1 MADKIAEREALLEQ
15 KRAQSAPL
23 TEEEKLEEKLR
34 VQKLEERANLQL
46 TRDMCGKAHYNVLI
60 SCINLNYL
68 I

>member
-15 KRAQSAPL
+15 KRAQNAPL

-46 TRDMCGKAHYNVLI
+46 TRDMCGKN
-60 SCINLNYL
+60 N
-68 I
+68 